1 MNKYLI
7 VGLGNPGEEY
17 QGTRHNIGFEIVDYL
32 SSRFEVTFKSER
44 FGLIGSFNLKGRKV
58 YLLKPS
64 TFMNLSGKSI
74 KYHLQANRININNL
88 FVVADDLHL
97 PFGTIKCK
105 KKGSDGGHNGH
116 KNIIECLQSSTYSRL
131 KFGIGNNFKKGHQS
145 NYVLSTW
152 SNEQNFALSD
162 LVLKSANLIVNFCL
176 FGIEDTMKN
185 NN

>member
-1 MNKYLI
+1 
-7 VGLGNPGEEY
+7 
-17 QGTRHNIGFEIVDYL
+17 
-32 SSRFEVTFKSER
+32 
-44 FGLIGSFNLKGRKV
+44 
-58 YLLKPS
+58 
-64 TFMNLSGKSI
+64 MNLSGKSI
-74 KYHLQANRININNL
+74 IYHLQLNRIHINNL

-116 KNIIECLQSSTYSRL
+116 KNIIECLQSSIYSRL
-131 KFGIGNNFKKGHQS
+131 KFGIGNNFTKGHQS

-152 SNEQNFALSD
+152 SNEENFALSD
-162 LVLKSANLIVNFCL
+162 LVLKSANLVVNFCL